1 MALGRGLGEI
11 LSDVEEA
18 YGKDLREINSFELE
32 SKGARIE
39 ELNVDIITPNPFQP
53 RKHFD
58 EQALEELSHSIVAH
72 GLLQPIV
79 VIEKEDGYLLIA
91 GERRLRA
98 HKLAKLETIK
108 AIIADVEIDEVRLR
122 ELALLE
128 NIQRENLNAIELA
141 KSYSELIKVHNITH
155 DELSTV
161 VHKSRS
167 QITNT
172 MRLLTLSPYVQEQV
186 ACEKI
191 SQGHAKVLV
200 GLDEKKQKIII
211 DSVMGQKLSVR
222 DAEKMVKTHKETTA
236 EAVHVPVSKP
246 KVVVEDLLGKYTDS
260 IKDTLPFSYEMKKK
274 SLEIHFE
281 DEQEVERFL
290 ELIAE
295 QKEKKSSTIFGRI
308 LQ

>member
-1 MALGRGLGEI
+1 MALGRGLGAI
-11 LSDVEEA
+11 LSEVEEA
-18 YGKDLREINSFELE
+18 YEKDLSDIDSFELE
-32 SKGARIE
+32 AQGARVE
-39 ELNVDIITPNPFQP
+39 ELSVESITANPFQP

-58 EQALEELSHSIVAH
+58 EQALQELSQSITEH

-98 HKLAKLETIK
+98 HKLANLTIIK
-108 AIIADVEIDEVRLR
+108 AIIADADIDDIKLR

-141 KSYSELIKVHNITH
+141 NSYAELIEVHEITH
-155 DELSTV
+155 DELSAI

-172 MRLLTLSPYVQEQV
+172 MRLLSLGKYAQESV
-186 ACEKI
+186 VSGKI

-200 GLDEKKQKIII
+200 GLDEKKQKVMV
-211 DSVMGQKLSVR
+211 DSVSGQKLSVR
-222 DAEKMVKTHKETTA
+222 ETENMVKNHKVKTTPPTKKP
-236 EAVHVPVSKP
+236 EAP
-246 KVVVEDLLGKYTDS
+246 LLLEKYTAALHEV
-260 IKDTLPFSYEMKKK
+260 LPFTYKQKAK

-281 DEQEVERFL
+281 NEKEIEAFISL
-290 ELIAE
+290 LKAE
-295 QKEKKSSTIFGRI
+295 KIQKPETLLKRI
-308 LQ
+308 LK